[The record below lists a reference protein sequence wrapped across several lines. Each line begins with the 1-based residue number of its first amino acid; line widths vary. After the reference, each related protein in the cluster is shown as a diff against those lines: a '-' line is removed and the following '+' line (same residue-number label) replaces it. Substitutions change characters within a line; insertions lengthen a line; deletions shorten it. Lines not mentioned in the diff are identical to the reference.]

1 MAWDYGVI
9 ISRGRP
15 TPNRCYRVQKLLIE
29 KLGFRWAGGQRQPL
43 SIADMNY
50 ISLHMDGGSR
60 IMTFMRI
67 DQENLFYRNIDA
79 ARIVDATFIPDEP
92 LEIEE
97 ELRW

>member
-1 MAWDYGVI
+1 
-9 ISRGRP
+9 
-15 TPNRCYRVQKLLIE
+15 
-29 KLGFRWAGGQRQPL
+29 
-43 SIADMNY
+43 
-50 ISLHMDGGSR
+50 
-60 IMTFMRI
+60 MTFMRI